1 MKPKICTD
9 ECPLPICNL
18 PDLLSP
24 KQMRMAMTH
33 LELTYKQMSHALHM
47 GESAICNYMR
57 GPENCREKNKWISDY
72 LKQKLTEKK
81 SHA

>member
-1 MKPKICTD
+1 
-9 ECPLPICNL
+9 
-18 PDLLSP
+18 
-24 KQMRMAMTH
+24 MAMTH